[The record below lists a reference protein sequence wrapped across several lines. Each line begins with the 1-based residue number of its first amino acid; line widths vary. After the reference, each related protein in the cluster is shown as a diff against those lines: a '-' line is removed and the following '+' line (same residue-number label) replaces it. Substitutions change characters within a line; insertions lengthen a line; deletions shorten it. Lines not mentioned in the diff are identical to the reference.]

1 MSDTQEYQVK
11 SNPQTMPLPLSAYLK
26 WENTPHTRQTIA
38 APKGTKMGEFVDYAP
53 YGTKLLALSDE
64 HDGKVMVQPKDC
76 IIEYSNLSEKAIAQ
90 VGDWQTLVNTAVNYG
105 IVYRN
110 APVQA
115 VNALAGR
122 YDGYGHGDVMP
133 PWGERSGVTN
143 SHEELD

>member
-1 MSDTQEYQVK
+1 MSKSETEYQIK
-11 SNPQTMPLPLSAYLK
+11 SNPQTMPYPLSAYLK

-76 IIEYSNLSEKAIAQ
+76 IIEYGNLSEKAIAQ
-90 VGDWQTLVNTAVNYG
+90 VDNWQTLVNTAVNYG

-115 VNALAGR
+115 VNALSQPLAPVEPGASDPR
-122 YDGYGHGDVMP
+122 HNL
-133 PWGERSGVTN
+133 GV
-143 SHEELD
+143 